1 MFEVGLVT
9 MFEILTEYFSLVDNL
24 SNGKVLAPLIT

>member
-9 MFEILTEYFSLVDNL
+9 MFEILIEYFSLDDNL
-24 SNGKVLAPLIT
+24 SKGKVLAPLIR